1 MKLPRAAL
9 VGLVSTFFISFTAM
23 AQSASPVI
31 TASAATP
38 PAAKR
43 VPKEMVNHGDKRVDD
58 YFWLREKKNADTIAY
73 LKAENAYTDAVMAPL
88 KEFRESLYKEMLGH
102 VGAGRSAESADDSP
116 TEFVGTTNG
125 EGEQSGEPELEVRPR
140 NVDIMTGDSVNAC
153 LYAL

>member
-1 MKLPRAAL
+1 LAEPNPP
-9 VGLVSTFFISFTAM
+9 T
-23 AQSASPVI
+23 
-31 TASAATP
+31 TASASHAC
-38 PAAKR
+38 
-43 VPKEMVNHGDKRVDD
+43 D
-58 YFWLREKKNADTIAY
+58 EK
-73 LKAENAYTDAVMAPL
+73 L
-88 KEFRESLYKEMLGH
+88 LGH